1 MITFTILAFSQVF
14 TRRETVLSCLLFAAV
29 HLLLH
34 GIMFWNIA
42 YLIIFPAYGLL
53 FSSCRG
59 FLSRHPG
66 CIPFYG
72 AFFSFL
78 TGQLVDLP
86 FLLLSDTVTVLYMIM
101 GLKTSLIQGCLTFLT
116 LLFLFE
122 PIEKVL
128 FRSKTDDE
136 MTRKENDDE
145 EKLIL
150 AAAAV
155 AVIAAVAIGAM
166 LLRPSGTQGA
176 KEVTVTV
183 IDQTQDPE
191 KEVLNETFRTD
202 AKTLSEFLEETEGL
216 DAELSQSDYG
226 SLLESIAGLKQD
238 MDNGPWLTY
247 SSENNASC
255 QAAGYCPAADDVMI
269 EDGDAFVFTLIAEF

>member
-1 MITFTILAFSQVF
+1 M
-14 TRRETVLSCLLFAAV
+14 
-29 HLLLH
+29 
-34 GIMFWNIA
+34 
-42 YLIIFPAYGLL
+42 
-53 FSSCRG
+53 
-59 FLSRHPG
+59 
-66 CIPFYG
+66 
-72 AFFSFL
+72 
-78 TGQLVDLP
+78 
-86 FLLLSDTVTVLYMIM
+86 
-101 GLKTSLIQGCLTFLT
+101 K
-116 LLFLFE
+116 
-122 PIEKVL
+122 K
-128 FRSKTDDE
+128 
-136 MTRKENDDE
+136 
-145 EKLIL
+145 KLIL

-238 MDNGPWLTY
+238 MDLSLIHILSECGPDRRKWPCFVMT
-247 SSENNASC
+247 AS
-255 QAAGYCPAADDVMI
+255 
-269 EDGDAFVFTLIAEF
+269 

>member
-1 MITFTILAFSQVF
+1 M
-14 TRRETVLSCLLFAAV
+14 
-29 HLLLH
+29 
-34 GIMFWNIA
+34 
-42 YLIIFPAYGLL
+42 
-53 FSSCRG
+53 
-59 FLSRHPG
+59 
-66 CIPFYG
+66 
-72 AFFSFL
+72 
-78 TGQLVDLP
+78 
-86 FLLLSDTVTVLYMIM
+86 
-101 GLKTSLIQGCLTFLT
+101 K
-116 LLFLFE
+116 
-122 PIEKVL
+122 K
-128 FRSKTDDE
+128 
-136 MTRKENDDE
+136 
-145 EKLIL
+145 KLIL
-150 AAAAV
+150 SAAAV

-238 MDNGPWLTY
+238 MDN
-247 SSENNASC
+247 ASC

>member
-1 MITFTILAFSQVF
+1 M
-14 TRRETVLSCLLFAAV
+14 
-29 HLLLH
+29 
-34 GIMFWNIA
+34 
-42 YLIIFPAYGLL
+42 
-53 FSSCRG
+53 
-59 FLSRHPG
+59 
-66 CIPFYG
+66 
-72 AFFSFL
+72 
-78 TGQLVDLP
+78 
-86 FLLLSDTVTVLYMIM
+86 
-101 GLKTSLIQGCLTFLT
+101 K
-116 LLFLFE
+116 
-122 PIEKVL
+122 K
-128 FRSKTDDE
+128 
-136 MTRKENDDE
+136 
-145 EKLIL
+145 KLIL

-183 IDQTQDPE
+183 IDQTQDTE
-191 KEVLNETFRTD
+191 KEVLN